1 MRRILGGLL
10 FLTLAT
16 GGCGENGETAATS
29 TTKAPSIPMPT
40 TAAATTSSSAG
51 AVAPKDPA
59 LAAKAKAAVLQPTD
73 FPAGWQPKPAD
84 EQLEH
89 ETTWQELTRCL
100 GVEDAGQG
108 QASATSPTFGRGVG
122 TQVTSSVEYLP
133 TASAQSIAMA
143 FAGPKFTAC
152 AKEALTAGVKRNA
165 PPGAKLGTVE
175 VAPLDFPKL
184 GLLTSATRAT
194 TTIEGL
200 APMPV
205 PVFQDFVFVFKGE
218 AVSRFTFLNPGAPFQ
233 ADLQPALAEKVVGR
247 S

>member
-1 MRRILGGLL
+1 MRAAFGWLVLVVVV
-10 FLTLAT
+10 AA
-16 GGCGENGETAATS
+16 GCGDDGETAATS

-40 TAAATTSSSAG
+40 TAAPTTA
-51 AVAPKDPA
+51 AAAAPKDPA
-59 LAAKAKAAVLQPTD
+59 LAAKAKAAVLQPSD
-73 FPAGWQPKPAD
+73 FPAGWQPKPPN

-100 GVEDAGQG
+100 GVEDSGQG
-108 QASATSPTFGRGVG
+108 QASATSPTFGQGVG

-133 TASAQSIAMA
+133 VASAQSIAMA
-143 FAGPKFTAC
+143 FAGPKFTTC
-152 AKEALTAGVKRNA
+152 AKEALAAGMKRNA
-165 PPGAKLGTVE
+165 PPGATLGAVE

-194 TTIEGL
+194 STIEGL
-200 APMPV
+200 APMPI

-218 AVSRFTFLNPGAPFQ
+218 AVSRFTFLSPGAPFQ
-233 ADLQPALAEKVVGR
+233 ADLQRTLAEKVVGR